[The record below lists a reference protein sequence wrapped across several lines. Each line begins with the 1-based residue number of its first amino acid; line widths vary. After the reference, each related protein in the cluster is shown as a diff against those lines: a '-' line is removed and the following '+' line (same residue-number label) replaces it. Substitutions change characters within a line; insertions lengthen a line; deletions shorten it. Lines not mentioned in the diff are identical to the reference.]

1 MLPSGTGVI
10 VIDAV
15 VLAATGVGALVV
27 APPDHRG
34 LLPAS
39 MLLGSALLLLSDVT
53 ARLLLAPA
61 ELPLGIITALLG
73 APFFLSLLIRVR
85 RQGGF

>member
-1 MLPSGTGVI
+1 
-10 VIDAV
+10 
-15 VLAATGVGALVV
+15 
-27 APPDHRG
+27 
-34 LLPAS
+34 
-39 MLLGSALLLLSDVT
+39 LLLLSDVT

-73 APFFLSLLIRVR
+73 APFFLSLLMRVR